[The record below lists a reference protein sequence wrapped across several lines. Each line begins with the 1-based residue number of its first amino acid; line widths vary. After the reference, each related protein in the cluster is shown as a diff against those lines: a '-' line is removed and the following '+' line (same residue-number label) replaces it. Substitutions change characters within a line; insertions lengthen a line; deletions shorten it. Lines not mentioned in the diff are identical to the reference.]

1 MGFLS
6 GVVTGLALAAG
17 AAVWYMSRSGE
28 RFRDQYQVDRKLGEL
43 GDELEVRTR
52 EIQSTVNAQIA
63 EMRAKGSDAAAT
75 TGDATLDAARASAA
89 EAAAELAADVE
100 DKAGQ
105 GQEVRQGR
113 RFRIAVAGGRPPA
126 RAVVGGEDLRPGA
139 TLARMC
145 DGSHGSTSTLRGR
158 PCRRANAKTE
168 SHVPAGQDLQPTR
181 TRHRVAD

>member
-43 GDELEVRTR
+43 GDELEVRTL

-63 EMRAKGSDAAAT
+63 EMRAKAADAAAT
-75 TGDATLDAARASAA
+75 TDPEAAPLDAARASAA

-100 DKAGQ
+100 DKA
-105 GQEVRQGR
+105 
-113 RFRIAVAGGRPPA
+113 
-126 RAVVGGEDLRPGA
+126 
-139 TLARMC
+139 
-145 DGSHGSTSTLRGR
+145 
-158 PCRRANAKTE
+158 AKAKKSAKDAASE
-168 SHVPAGQDLQPTR
+168 
-181 TRHRVAD
+181 

>member
-63 EMRAKGSDAAAT
+63 EMRAKASDGAAT
-75 TGDATLDAARASAA
+75 LNDTEASAA

-100 DKAGQ
+100 DKAAKIKKSAKDAASEQQSRGWTT
-105 GQEVRQGR
+105 
-113 RFRIAVAGGRPPA
+113 GGPS
-126 RAVVGGEDLRPGA
+126 PGA
-139 TLARMC
+139 PLARMC

>member
-63 EMRAKGSDAAAT
+63 EMRAKGFRRSRRRPL
-75 TGDATLDAARASAA
+75 DATRASAA

-100 DKAGQ
+100 DKA
-105 GQEVRQGR
+105 
-113 RFRIAVAGGRPPA
+113 
-126 RAVVGGEDLRPGA
+126 
-139 TLARMC
+139 
-145 DGSHGSTSTLRGR
+145 
-158 PCRRANAKTE
+158 AKVKKSAKDAASE
-168 SHVPAGQDLQPTR
+168 
-181 TRHRVAD
+181 